1 MCLGFFLHC
10 SYIHL
15 FMLIHI
21 TKSIRV
27 FFRRLFHAFF
37 PPCCICC
44 GAPLLPY
51 EKYYCCSCDAGM
63 SRYNERESSADS
75 KRNMTFFLAAHVEH
89 FVFAYYYVRGDA
101 IQKIIH
107 EMKYHYSP
115 DLCRYMGRIM
125 ATEESIER
133 VLPEIDYLIPIP
145 IFADRLRER
154 GYNQSEL
161 LCYGISDETGIPVL
175 PDAVRRVRRT
185 PKQALRGRDERI
197 ENVKDAFE
205 VVAPASLIDKH
216 VAIVDDVVT
225 TGVTTSECIRAIYK
239 IPGIRCSVLSLSS
252 TPHL

>member
-1 MCLGFFLHC
+1 M
-10 SYIHL
+10 
-15 FMLIHI
+15 
-21 TKSIRV
+21 RD

-44 GAPLLPY
+44 GAPLLPF
-51 EKYYCCSCDAGM
+51 EKYYCGSCDVGM
-63 SRYNERESSADS
+63 SRYNERECAADS
-75 KRNMTFFLAAHVEH
+75 KRNMSFFVAGHVEH
-89 FVFAYYYVRGDA
+89 FAFAFYYVRGDA
-101 IQKIIH
+101 IQKIVH

-125 ATEESIER
+125 ATERSIEC
-133 VLPEIDYLIPIP
+133 VLREIDVLIPIP

-175 PDAVRRVRRT
+175 PNAVRRCRST

-205 VVAPASLIDKH
+205 VVDAASLIGKH
-216 VAIVDDVVT
+216 VAVVDDVVT
-225 TGVTTSECIRAIYK
+225 TGVTTTECIRAIYK
-239 IPGIRCSVLSLSS
+239 LPGIRCSVLSLSS
-252 TPHL
+252 TQRF